1 VVAEED
7 NHLAQGQAQELC
19 QLLFLLASRTMVRLK
34 KRKKNCFRFLQNI
47 ILIEHG
53 FTLFEK

>member
-19 QLLFLLASRTMVRLK
+19 QLLFLLASRTMVRL
-34 KRKKNCFRFLQNI
+34 
-47 ILIEHG
+47 
-53 FTLFEK
+53 

>member
-34 KRKKNCFRFLQNI
+34 KEKNSFRFLQNI
-47 ILIEHG
+47 MLIEHG
-53 FTLFEK
+53 FI